1 METSIEYDIISVNK
15 LTGNLEHRK
24 GPLQNFVW
32 LLYLLK
38 LPEITYIIHELHTIT
53 MQYISYCDSHYWFVS
68 NSKTCFPLTKQVHLV
83 MLTGCS

>member
-1 METSIEYDIISVNK
+1 METSIESDIIWVNK

-38 LPEITYIIHELHTIT
+38 LPEITYIIHELCNIHHIVIFT
-53 MQYISYCDSHYWFVS
+53 
-68 NSKTCFPLTKQVHLV
+68 
-83 MLTGCS
+83 TGLYPTPKHAFH